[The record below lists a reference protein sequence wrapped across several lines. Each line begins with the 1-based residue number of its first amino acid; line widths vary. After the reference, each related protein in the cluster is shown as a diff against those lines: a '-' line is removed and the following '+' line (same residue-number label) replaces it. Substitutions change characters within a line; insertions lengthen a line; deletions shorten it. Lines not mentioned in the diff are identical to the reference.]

1 MDPINYTSG
10 FQNPLASFAS
20 AVQSSTAIL
29 DSQIKRDA
37 LDATIADRVAKAK
50 LAAEA
55 RQAALAEQ
63 ARQNAILQKLQQPG
77 ATFDDY
83 MKASILLP
91 KDQAEA
97 LQKAATSMKEEE
109 RKSALTDTAQIFSA
123 FKLGDTALAASLI
136 RKHGAAVANE
146 QSAKYAETLAQMTEA
161 TGDGAKAVEQL
172 FGYQMAAMPGG
183 KDAFDAINKLETERR
198 DTTLFPTLVAQK
210 KTDLAKATTD
220 QERNAIEAKYLE
232 RLKQTE
238 LAKATTD
245 QERNTIEADYLERLK
260 QTELAKATTDQERN
274 VIEAKYLEKKKL
286 LEQDKL
292 TTDEAKNKI
301 EADYLERLKQ
311 TELAKATT
319 DQERNVIEA
328 KYLEKKKLLEQ
339 DKLTTDEAK
348 NKIELQYK
356 DKSEIDRLT
365 LMEAQAWALL
375 NPQTR
380 ASGSNQV
387 AEKEITAASDLVGK
401 AAQYAKRAENLA
413 TAIDKAEPAGG
424 WPSGLIGKGWEAI
437 KGIVGGQD
445 AITKLKQEYLT
456 LRSNEAMSH
465 LPPGSASDAD
475 MKLALE
481 PFPEPNASP
490 KYIADYMHAVARL
503 QEYTTKYNKAKLQW
517 LSKFNSMR
525 TADEDTVIGDVKVNK
540 GEDFWTIT
548 DRIPYPNVSGIGSK
562 STSADTTP
570 TFSVEANGKVYSF
583 PSQEQLDAFKKE
595 AGI

>member
-210 KTDLAKATTD
+210 KTD
-220 QERNAIEAKYLE
+220 
-232 RLKQTE
+232 
-238 LAKATTD
+238 
-245 QERNTIEADYLERLK
+245 
-260 QTELAKATTDQERN
+260 
-274 VIEAKYLEKKKL
+274 
-286 LEQDKL
+286 
-292 TTDEAKNKI
+292 
-301 EADYLERLKQ
+301 
-311 TELAKATT
+311 LAKATT